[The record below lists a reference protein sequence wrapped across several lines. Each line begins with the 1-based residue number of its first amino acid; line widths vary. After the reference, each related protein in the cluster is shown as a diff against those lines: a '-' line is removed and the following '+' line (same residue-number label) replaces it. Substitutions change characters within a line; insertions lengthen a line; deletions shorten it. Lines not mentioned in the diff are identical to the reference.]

1 MLYRAGAVNVLYGT
15 ITGLTGSSSQYFTQV
30 SPGVLSNAEPNDEF
44 AASSGVPVRQLV
56 PGCLTPKATAGYPP
70 GTNRMAERSESSSS
84 PPPTKATPL
93 AGTTH
98 LLIPPGECTLT

>member
-1 MLYRAGAVNVLYGT
+1 MLYRAGAGNVLYCT
-15 ITGLTGSSSQYFTQV
+15 TTGLTGSSSQYFTQV
-30 SPGVLSNAEPNDEF
+30 SPGVLSNAEPNERVRCEQR
-44 AASSGVPVRQLV
+44 VPVRQLV

-70 GTNRMAERSESSSS
+70 GTNRMAERSVSSSS